1 MTHKMAATDFDHSQQ
16 QKDPTKPRP
25 APPPPPPPLAL
36 GFRVLPGFRIS
47 VVMSK
52 LFKHW
57 ISSSSALLLLYEE
70 RLRVGELSSLKMPL
84 VLI

>member
-1 MTHKMAATDFDHSQQ
+1 MTPKMAATDFDHSQQ

-25 APPPPPPPLAL
+25 APPPPPPLAL

-47 VVMSK
+47 VIISK
-52 LFKHW
+52 LFKYW
-57 ISSSSALLLLYEE
+57 ISSSSTLLLLCEE
-70 RLRVGELSSLKMPL
+70 RLRVGELSSLKTPL

>member
-1 MTHKMAATDFDHSQQ
+1 MIPKMAATDFDHSQQ
-16 QKDPTKPRP
+16 QKDLTKPRP
-25 APPPPPPPLAL
+25 APPPPLAL

-47 VVMSK
+47 VIISK

-57 ISSSSALLLLYEE
+57 ISSSSTLLLLCEE
-70 RLRVGELSSLKMPL
+70 RLRVGDLSSLKTPL